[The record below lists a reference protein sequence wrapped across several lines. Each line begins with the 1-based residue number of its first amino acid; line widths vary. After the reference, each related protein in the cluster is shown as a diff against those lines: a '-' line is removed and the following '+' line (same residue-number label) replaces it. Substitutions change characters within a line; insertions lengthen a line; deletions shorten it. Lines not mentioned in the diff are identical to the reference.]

1 MTYYE
6 TYSLLKSEAELKL
19 TMERDTIVAF
29 FLGGN
34 LDDRLKTIEEAGNK
48 VANEKGWTE
57 QEGENGQT

>member
-34 LDDRLKTIEEAGNK
+34 LDDRLKEIEEAGNK

-57 QEGENGQT
+57 QESENGQT

>member
-19 TMERDTIVAF
+19 TMARDAVVAF

-34 LDDRLKTIEEAGNK
+34 LDDKLKEIEEAGNK

>member
-34 LDDRLKTIEEAGNK
+34 LDDRLKAIEEAGNK

-57 QEGENGQT
+57 QESENGQT

>member
-6 TYSLLKSEAELKL
+6 AYSLLKSETELKL
-19 TMERDTIVAF
+19 AMEQDAKVAI

-34 LDDRLKTIEEAGNK
+34 PDRLNAIEEAGNK

-57 QEGENGQT
+57 RESEG